1 MKTNNDGRHIS
12 FWTATSFIVASMI
25 GTGVFTSLGY
35 QLVDIRSIFP
45 ILMLW
50 IIGGIVALAGALT
63 YGELGTAFPRSGGE
77 YHLLSRIMHPS
88 IGFAAGVVSATVGFT
103 APAVL
108 AAIALGSYL
117 RFMIPFIDPTL
128 MACIVIIG
136 LHWLHM
142 SSVRWGTVFQ
152 DASTGIKVGLIIVF
166 IGSGF
171 IIDQAQPISIM
182 PRLGD
187 GSILM
192 SPSFAIGLVW
202 VSYAYTGWNS
212 AIYVA
217 GELIDPKVNI
227 SKVMIVST
235 IFVMILYV
243 LLNYIFL
250 YSTPVESMIGQVDIG
265 YLAGVQIFGDI
276 GGKVMGLGIS
286 IILLSTVSSYVYI
299 GPRIMQIMGEDH
311 WFLDTLRY
319 KNSNDIPINAFWVQL
334 ILSILFIVTSSFE
347 QVLMYAGIS
356 LIITTTLTVVSLFIL
371 RVNEP
376 DLHRPYKVLG
386 YPFVPFLYL
395 IVNMWILYFSFKESR
410 LESLVGIGIIM
421 TGIFTFWILSR
432 RRKIL

>member
-1 MKTNNDGRHIS
+1 ML
-12 FWTATSFIVASMI
+12 F
-25 GTGVFTSLGY
+25 
-35 QLVDIRSIFP
+35 RS
-45 ILMLW
+45 
-50 IIGGIVALAGALT
+50 
-63 YGELGTAFPRSGGE
+63 
-77 YHLLSRIMHPS
+77 
-88 IGFAAGVVSATVGFT
+88 
-103 APAVL
+103 
-108 AAIALGSYL
+108 
-117 RFMIPFIDPTL
+117 
-128 MACIVIIG
+128 ACIVIIG

-166 IGSGF
+166 IGFGF

-319 KNSNDIPINAFWVQL
+319 KNSNDIPINAFWVSNQ
-334 ILSILFIVTSSFE
+334 SCASY
-347 QVLMYAGIS
+347 M
-356 LIITTTLTVVSLFIL
+356 
-371 RVNEP
+371 R
-376 DLHRPYKVLG
+376 
-386 YPFVPFLYL
+386 
-395 IVNMWILYFSFKESR
+395 
-410 LESLVGIGIIM
+410 
-421 TGIFTFWILSR
+421 
-432 RRKIL
+432 